1 MHVHVCTSRWQGV
14 FTGVHV
20 PLRHNSTA
28 GVWLQRSYAEVVG
41 CFADPSLSVSQEA
54 SLIMREQPTGPPAPA
69 DLSLQHSASP
79 DLNGG
84 ITVRMMSALKATDQK
99 QCLII
104 AQGHFRLS
112 ILTWEINGVT
122 KTTCTSVQITNVS

>member
-1 MHVHVCTSRWQGV
+1 MFTSVR
-14 FTGVHV
+14 V
-20 PLRHNSTA
+20 PPRHNSMA
-28 GVWLQRSYAEVVG
+28 GVCLKQSYAEVVG

-54 SLIMREQPTGPPAPA
+54 SLIMREQTTRPPSPA
-69 DLSLQHSASP
+69 DLSLQHFASP

-84 ITVRMMSALKATDQK
+84 ITVCMMSALKTTDQK

-112 ILTWEINGVT
+112 ILTSEINGVT
-122 KTTCTSVQITNVS
+122 KNTYVFKQVSQSRMQMLVS